1 MSSQEQRPDGLDEQL
16 QALFSAYR
24 EACPDPEPG
33 PDFMPQLWRKIDAN
47 RSYTYSLKR
56 LAQGII
62 TAAAA
67 AALIIGVYLANPQP
81 GPAPS
86 YLELLAAGQTHY
98 DLADTEIVQAVHDNS
113 R

>member
-1 MSSQEQRPDGLDEQL
+1 MSSQDQRPDGLDEQL
-16 QALFSAYR
+16 QALFGAYR
-24 EACPDPEPG
+24 EACPDPEPSPG
-33 PDFMPQLWRKIDAN
+33 FMPQLWRKIDAN

-67 AALIIGVYLANPQP
+67 AALLMGVYLANPQP
-81 GPAPS
+81 LPSPS
-86 YLELLAAGQTHY
+86 YLELLAADQPHN
-98 DLADTEIVQAVHDNS
+98 DLADTEIVQASHENS

>member
-1 MSSQEQRPDGLDEQL
+1 
-16 QALFSAYR
+16 
-24 EACPDPEPG
+24 
-33 PDFMPQLWRKIDAN
+33 MPQLWRKIDAN

-67 AALIIGVYLANPQP
+67 AALLMGVYLANPQP
-81 GPAPS
+81 RPSPS
-86 YLELLAAGQTHY
+86 YLELLAASQTHN
-98 DLADTEIVQAVHDNS
+98 DLADTEIVQASHENS